1 MNENTAKQFIDA
13 LEKAEKLSQSKPDL
27 PNEYLPTY
35 IKILDKIYH
44 LNIDGKARVSD
55 VAREMKST
63 RPSITRAMNEMENL
77 GLITKEFSL
86 EDKRVV
92 YVSLTE
98 KGTYNYMKY
107 VDAYYKQLTKR
118 LAHYNLSDIKNMI
131 ELIDSIY
138 EDLMNTPIKLEE
150 KNGK

>member
-1 MNENTAKQFIDA
+1 
-13 LEKAEKLSQSKPDL
+13 
-27 PNEYLPTY
+27 
-35 IKILDKIYH
+35 
-44 LNIDGKARVSD
+44 
-55 VAREMKST
+55 
-63 RPSITRAMNEMENL
+63 
-77 GLITKEFSL
+77 
-86 EDKRVV
+86 
-92 YVSLTE
+92 
-98 KGTYNYMKY
+98 MKY